1 MSAADLSVY
10 QGENRNPFNY
20 SKVEQLQRDSVTP
33 WLTLPEM
40 REQVNLYGDT
50 SQDTY
55 LSQLELGVRQYVE
68 DYLGM
73 SIFPVSYRVYYDVA
87 SLYGTPL
94 TLDLPAVSQNLYPTQ
109 SGVSVDAVRYWN
121 ANNVLTTV
129 SPTTYYYDNSGDKV
143 IISSLPTDIST
154 SRTSPIICEYT
165 TVSNPLSEYAV
176 IRQAGLMLLTHWY
189 NTRTSVAEKI
199 MRDVPFSFHA
209 LLRAYKPLVL

>member
-20 SKVEQLQRDSVTP
+20 SKVEQLSRDSVTP

-50 SQDTY
+50 SQDNY
-55 LSQLELGVRQYVE
+55 LSQLELGVRQYIE

-73 SIFPVSYRVYYDVA
+73 SIFPIGYRVYYDAA

-94 TLDLPAVSQNLYPTQ
+94 ALDLPAVSQNLYSSQP
-109 SGVSVDAVRYWN
+109 GISVNAVRYWN

-129 SPTTYYYDNSGDKV
+129 AANTYYYDQTGDKV
-143 IISSLPTDIST
+143 IINSLPTDIST
-154 SRTSPIICEYT
+154 SRTSPVICEYT

-189 NTRTSVAEKI
+189 NTRTSVTEKI

>member
-73 SIFPVSYRVYYDVA
+73 SIFPVSYRVYYDVS

-143 IISSLPTDIST
+143 VINSLPNDIST

>member
-20 SKVEQLQRDSVTP
+20 SKVEQLSRDSVTP

-40 REQVNLYGDT
+40 RDQVNLYGDT
-50 SQDTY
+50 SQDAY

-73 SIFPVSYRVYYDVA
+73 SIFPVKYRVYYDLA
-87 SLYGTPL
+87 SLYGTPIA
-94 TLDLPAVSQNLYPTQ
+94 LDLPAVSQNLYPTQ
-109 SGVSVDAVRYWN
+109 SGVSVNAVKYWN

-129 SPTTYYYDNSGDKV
+129 ASSTYYYDNSGDKV

-154 SRTSPIICEYT
+154 SRTSPVVCEYT
-165 TVSNPLSEYAV
+165 TAANPLAEYAV

>member
-20 SKVEQLQRDSVTP
+20 AKVEQLQRDSVTP

-109 SGVSVDAVRYWN
+109 SGISVDAVRYWN

-129 SPTTYYYDNSGDKV
+129 LPTTYYYDNSGDKV
-143 IISSLPTDIST
+143 VITSLPNDIST
-154 SRTSPIICEYT
+154 SRTSPIVCEYT

>member
-129 SPTTYYYDNSGDKV
+129 LPTTYYYDNSGDKV
-143 IISSLPTDIST
+143 VITSLPNDIST
-154 SRTSPIICEYT
+154 SRTSPIVCEYT

>member
-154 SRTSPIICEYT
+154 SRTSPIVCEYT

>member
-143 IISSLPTDIST
+143 VITSLPNDIST

>member
-143 IISSLPTDIST
+143 VINSLPNDIST
-154 SRTSPIICEYT
+154 SRTSPIVCEYT